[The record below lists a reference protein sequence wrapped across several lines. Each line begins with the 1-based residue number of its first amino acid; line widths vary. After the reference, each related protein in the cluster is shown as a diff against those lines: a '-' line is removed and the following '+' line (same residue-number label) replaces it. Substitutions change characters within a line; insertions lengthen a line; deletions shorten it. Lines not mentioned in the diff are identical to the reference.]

1 MNVIFTNIN
10 RYADVHE
17 AFRLKN
23 VNDLARRFG
32 WQVFVRVLDNGDYP
46 EYSNVTYS
54 TDDTLKEDFKDFCK
68 KYKPR
73 KICNFIDYL
82 TRWDVVEYECEYI
95 YFVRSCYAEVLKRTG
110 QPPMRDWLDR
120 EQKRIAEADKV
131 IVACPESH
139 RAVLE
144 HYNID
149 AEIVLEYVNPE
160 KYLKMPL
167 PVSLNKKAYYVGRFD
182 KQKRFDLIR
191 PVDDWTVVGIGKNEL
206 DDTDYSHIQGYGV
219 MPFEQYA
226 QYISDATFGLYPAVW
241 ESNGYGVQE
250 GLAMGKIPI
259 IQVGSGGHER
269 LCNSTNSIS
278 IEYTEDKWYEK
289 ALDMYNPDMHEAAR
303 ASLTQEMYDNSLNK
317 FVNVME

>member
-10 RYADVHE
+10 EYANVHE
-17 AFRLKN
+17 AFRLQMLN
-23 VNDLARRFG
+23 GLASTYG
-32 WQVFVRVLDNGDYP
+32 WQVFVNVLDNNKYP
-46 EYSNVTYS
+46 DYSNITYS
-54 TDDTLKEDFKDFCK
+54 SNNTIRQDFKEFCD
-68 KYKPR
+68 KYKPK

-82 TRWDVVEYECEYI
+82 TRWDIVEYDCEHI

-110 QPPMRDWLDR
+110 QTANNEWLRR
-120 EQKRIAEADKV
+120 EQTYINAADKV

-144 HYNID
+144 HYSID

-160 KYLKMPL
+160 KYLKMP

-182 KQKRFDLIR
+182 KQKRFDLIH

-206 DDTDYSHIQGYGV
+206 DDIDYSHIQGYGV

-250 GLAMGKIPI
+250 CLAMGKIPI

-289 ALDMYNPDMHEAAR
+289 AMDLYDPNMHEAAK
-303 ASLTQEMYDNSLNK
+303 STLTQEMYDKSLEK
-317 FVNVME
+317 FVNVLC